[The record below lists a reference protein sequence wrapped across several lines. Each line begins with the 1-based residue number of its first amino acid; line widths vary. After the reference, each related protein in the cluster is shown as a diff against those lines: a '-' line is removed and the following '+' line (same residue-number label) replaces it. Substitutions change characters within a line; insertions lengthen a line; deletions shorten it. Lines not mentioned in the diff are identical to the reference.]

1 MEMLLG
7 RVRLVLPS
15 SSIVELHP
23 VIFAIF
29 DLPCVLQGLREQVSQ
44 VVVIRCVFEPKVA
57 DISEVLRK
65 LFYSSTGQHG
75 CAKVEKKEKIGG

>member
-1 MEMLLG
+1 MELTSRRIGKCIVVEMLLG

-15 SSIVELHP
+15 SSVVELHP
-23 VIFAIF
+23 VIFAVF
-29 DLPCVLQGLREQVSQ
+29 DLSCIFQGLREQVPQ

-65 LFYSSTGQHG
+65 LF
-75 CAKVEKKEKIGG
+75 